1 MSDILV
7 TYNYTII
14 NYTNLYLTFSVT
26 TELPHNDK
34 KKTKPIMTTLG
45 INIKHQFLKWHSEY
59 DINKCAVVCG
69 A

>member
-34 KKTKPIMTTLG
+34 EKTKPIMTTLG
-45 INIKHQFLKWHSEY
+45 INIKHQFLK
-59 DINKCAVVCG
+59 
-69 A
+69 

>member
-26 TELPHNDK
+26 TELPRNDK
-34 KKTKPIMTTLG
+34 EKQNQL
-45 INIKHQFLKWHSEY
+45 
-59 DINKCAVVCG
+59 
-69 A
+69 